1 MVNMILA
8 SLCRNRILLMGRK
21 PEMCMWHTGMTYMMP
36 QWYFYVGPNYWQF
49 LLSSS
54 NFSVLGLG
62 LYQLILQ
69 VLKQMCL
76 HCILLPMCVYIVYI
90 GYSFFQSSIPTSFPV
105 SNQFMIGDYV
115 MPGSVIYPSQSQ
127 SQSQSQSR
135 KSEAV

>member
-1 MVNMILA
+1 
-8 SLCRNRILLMGRK
+8 
-21 PEMCMWHTGMTYMMP
+21 
-36 QWYFYVGPNYWQF
+36 
-49 LLSSS
+49 
-54 NFSVLGLG
+54 
-62 LYQLILQ
+62 
-69 VLKQMCL
+69 MCL

-90 GYSFFQSSIPTSFPV
+90 VYSFFQSSIPTSFPV